1 MCGRYVLLRPDI
13 KELMKRLHLESLYS
27 LVVTESRFNIGPGQ
41 RILAVRRAPE
51 GAGDGGAPSARVADT
66 LHWGMRVPSPGAPGK
81 TNFLINARGET
92 LTRRPSFR
100 DAFRHRRCAIP
111 ASGFYEWDR
120 KAGTPQPH
128 LFRRAGGEPFFLAG
142 IWEPV
147 PGGVDTCVVI
157 TTAPNAL
164 LSRIHDRMPVMLG
177 EAEAEAWIGA
187 EGAAQAQALI
197 KSFPAEAMTAQ
208 PVGAA
213 VNNIRN
219 EGEALWAPPPAEPQG
234 KPRDAEGPE
243 QLGLF

>member
-41 RILAVRRAPE
+41 RVLAVRRAPE
-51 GAGDGGAPSARVADT
+51 GDEASSRAPET
-66 LHWGMRVPSPGAPGK
+66 LHWGMRVPSPVAPGK

-142 IWEPV
+142 IWDPV
-147 PGGVDTCVVI
+147 VDGVDTCVVI

-187 EGAAQAQALI
+187 GSVEQAQALI
-197 KSFPAEAMTAQ
+197 KAFPAEGMTAQ
-208 PVGAA
+208 RVGPA

-219 EGEALWAPPPAEPQG
+219 EGESLWAPPPAEPPE
-234 KPRDAEGPE
+234 KPKDTGPE